1 MEQRKIY
8 PSSRDKMN
16 ALKTAGEIGQAE
28 QIYNEVFE
36 PNAKKYAEQV
46 KGLMQL
52 QRYFLD
58 ATLQEN
64 NAANTAS
71 QKTIIGLLL
80 LVIMPGGSI
89 RLAPYHRHQASNLAE
104 AGTGLA
110 HEQATSWGLSIC
122 CRIFLTRS
130 CHPFAN
136 SSFSPA
142 CAWPASIFRKSP
154 ITEGAKG
161 TISGW

>member
-80 LVIMPGGSI
+80 LVIMLGAVFAWRLTTGI
-89 RLAPYHRHQASNLAE
+89 RHRTWRKRVPAWLTSRLQAGDYRFA
-104 AGTGLA
+104 AG
-110 HEQATSWGLSIC
+110 
-122 CRIFLTRS
+122 
-130 CHPFAN
+130 
-136 SSFSPA
+136 FS
-142 CAWPASIFRKSP
+142 
-154 ITEGAKG
+154 
-161 TISGW
+161 